1 MRERFNRK
9 GGVVMMEMKGML
21 SGIYRVSEKV
31 MLIAYTNI
39 LWILFSLLGFVLI
52 GIMPATAAMFA
63 VMRKMIMEEEEEQIP
78 IFSLFWN
85 KYKQEFVNAN
95 LYGYLFLLIV
105 VVFLLDVMLFQSL
118 DGWVFIFLTIL
129 AAGLLLVCLAI
140 VLYFIPLYVHYD
152 LSFFQYIKT
161 AFLLTFTHPIQTF
174 IMIASGAVIGF
185 ILLML
190 PGSLFFFSG
199 SLFCFILTKI
209 ALKVFA
215 QVEEQKKLLGRES
228 EYGQYSI

>member
-1 MRERFNRK
+1 M
-9 GGVVMMEMKGML
+9 MMETKGML

-31 MLIAYTNI
+31 MMIAYTNI

-63 VMRKMIMEEEEEQIP
+63 VMRKLIMEEQEEQVP

-85 KYKQEFVNAN
+85 KYKQEFVKAN
-95 LYGYLFLLIV
+95 LYGYLLLIV
-105 VVFLLDVMLFQSL
+105 GAVFVMDVMLFQSL
-118 DGWVFIFLTIL
+118 DGMPFMLLSIL
-129 AAGLLLVCLAI
+129 SAGLLLVFLAV

-152 LSFFQYIKT
+152 LPFFQYIKT

-174 IMIASGAVIGF
+174 IMITSGAVIGF
-185 ILLML
+185 ILLLL

-199 SLFCFILTKI
+199 SLYCFIVTKT

-215 QVEEQKKLLGRES
+215 HVEEQKEVLEGES
-228 EYGQYSI
+228 QYGEYSI

>member
-1 MRERFNRK
+1 MRDRFNRK
-9 GGVVMMEMKGML
+9 GGVMMMETKGML

-39 LWILFSLLGFVLI
+39 LWILFSLLGLVLI

-63 VMRKMIMEEEEEQIP
+63 VMRKLIMEEEEVP

-85 KYKQEFVNAN
+85 KYKQEFVKAN
-95 LYGYLFLLIV
+95 LYGYLLLLV
-105 VVFLLDVMLFQSL
+105 VAVFLLDVMLFQSL
-118 DGWVFIFLTIL
+118 DGWPFLFLSIL
-129 AAGLLLVCLAI
+129 SAGLLLVFLAV

-152 LSFFQYIKT
+152 LPFFQYIKT

-174 IMIASGAVIGF
+174 IMIISGVVIGF
-185 ILLML
+185 ILLLL
-190 PGSLFFFSG
+190 PGSLFFLSG
-199 SLFCFILTKI
+199 SLYCFIITKT

-215 QVEEQKKLLGRES
+215 HVEEQKEVLEGES
-228 EYGQYSI
+228 QYGEYSI

>member
-1 MRERFNRK
+1 M
-9 GGVVMMEMKGML
+9 MMETKGML

-63 VMRKMIMEEEEEQIP
+63 VMRKLMMEEQEEQVT

-85 KYKQEFVNAN
+85 KYKQEFVKAN
-95 LYGYLFLLIV
+95 LYGYLLLIV
-105 VVFLLDVMLFQSL
+105 GAVFVMDVMLFQSL
-118 DGWVFIFLTIL
+118 DGMPFMLLSIL
-129 AAGLLLVCLAI
+129 SAGLLLVFLAV

-152 LSFFQYIKT
+152 LPFFQYIKT

-174 IMIASGAVIGF
+174 IMITSGAVIGF
-185 ILLML
+185 ILLLL

-199 SLFCFILTKI
+199 SLYCFIVTKT

-215 QVEEQKKLLGRES
+215 HVEEQKEVLEGES
-228 EYGQYSI
+228 QYGEYSI

>member
-1 MRERFNRK
+1 
-9 GGVVMMEMKGML
+9 MMETKGML

-39 LWILFSLLGFVLI
+39 LWILFSLLGFVFV

-63 VMRKMIMEEEEEQIP
+63 VMRKLIMEEEQVS

-85 KYKQEFVNAN
+85 KYKQEFVKAN
-95 LYGYLFLLIV
+95 LYGYLLLIV
-105 VVFLLDVMLFQSL
+105 AVVFLLDVMLFQSL
-118 DGWVFIFLTIL
+118 DGWPFILLSIL
-129 AAGLLLVCLAI
+129 SAALLLVFLAV

-152 LSFFQYIKT
+152 LPFFQYIKT

-174 IMIASGAVIGF
+174 IMITSGAAIGF
-185 ILLML
+185 ILLLL

-199 SLFCFILTKI
+199 SLYCFIITKT

-215 QVEEQKKLLGRES
+215 HVEEQKEVLEGENQ
-228 EYGQYSI
+228 YGEYSI

>member
-1 MRERFNRK
+1 M
-9 GGVVMMEMKGML
+9 MMETKGML

-63 VMRKMIMEEEEEQIP
+63 VMRKLIMEEQEEQVP

-85 KYKQEFVNAN
+85 KYKQEFVKAN
-95 LYGYLFLLIV
+95 LYGYLLLIV
-105 VVFLLDVMLFQSL
+105 GAVFVMDVMLFQSL
-118 DGWVFIFLTIL
+118 DGMPFMLLSIL
-129 AAGLLLVCLAI
+129 SAGLLLVFLAV

-152 LSFFQYIKT
+152 LPFFQYIKT

-174 IMIASGAVIGF
+174 IMITSGAVIGF
-185 ILLML
+185 ILLLL

-199 SLFCFILTKI
+199 SLYCFIVTKT

-215 QVEEQKKLLGRES
+215 HVEEQKEVLEGES
-228 EYGQYSI
+228 QYGEYSI

>member
-1 MRERFNRK
+1 
-9 GGVVMMEMKGML
+9 MMETKGML

-31 MLIAYTNI
+31 MMIAYTNI

-63 VMRKMIMEEEEEQIP
+63 VMRKLIMEDEEEVP
-78 IFSLFWN
+78 IFNLFWN
-85 KYKQEFVNAN
+85 KYKQEFVKAN
-95 LYGYLFLLIV
+95 LYGYLLLLV
-105 VVFLLDVMLFQSL
+105 AAVFLLDVMLFQSL
-118 DGWVFIFLTIL
+118 DGWPFIFLSIL
-129 AAGLLLVCLAI
+129 SAGLLLVSLAV
-140 VLYFIPLYVHYD
+140 VLYFIPLYVHYN

-174 IMIASGAVIGF
+174 IMITSGAVIGF
-185 ILLML
+185 ILLLL

-199 SLFCFILTKI
+199 SLYCFIVTKT

-215 QVEEQKKLLGRES
+215 HVEEQKEVLEGES
-228 EYGQYSI
+228 QYGEYSI

>member
-1 MRERFNRK
+1 
-9 GGVVMMEMKGML
+9 MMETKGML

-31 MLIAYTNI
+31 MMIAYTNI

-63 VMRKMIMEEEEEQIP
+63 VMRKLIMEEEEVP
-78 IFSLFWN
+78 IFNLFWS
-85 KYKQEFVNAN
+85 KYKQEFVKAN
-95 LYGYLFLLIV
+95 LYGYLLLLV
-105 VVFLLDVMLFQSL
+105 VAVFLLDVMLFQSL
-118 DGWVFIFLTIL
+118 DGWPFIFLSIL
-129 AAGLLLVCLAI
+129 AAGLLLVSLVV

-161 AFLLTFTHPIQTF
+161 AFLLTFTHPIQTV
-174 IMIASGAVIGF
+174 IMIISAAVIGF
-185 ILLML
+185 ILLLL

-199 SLFCFILTKI
+199 SLYCFIITKT

-215 QVEEQKKLLGRES
+215 HVEAQKEVLEGES
-228 EYGQYSI
+228 QYGEYSI

>member
-1 MRERFNRK
+1 
-9 GGVVMMEMKGML
+9 MEMKGML
-21 SGIYRVSEKV
+21 SGIYRISEKV

-52 GIMPATAAMFA
+52 GIMPATVAMFA
-63 VMRKMIMEEEEEQIP
+63 VMRKLIREEEQVSIS
-78 IFSLFWN
+78 SLFWN
-85 KYKQEFVNAN
+85 KYKDEFVKAN
-95 LYGYLFLLIV
+95 LYGYLLLIV
-105 VVFLLDVMLFQSL
+105 GAVFVMDVMLFQSL
-118 DGWVFIFLTIL
+118 DGLPFMLLSIL
-129 AAGLLLVCLAI
+129 SAGLLLVFLAV

-152 LSFFQYIKT
+152 LPFFQYIKT

-185 ILLML
+185 ILLLL

-199 SLFCFILTKI
+199 SLYCFIVTKT

-215 QVEEQKKLLGRES
+215 HVEEQKEVIEGES
-228 EYGQYSI
+228 QYGEYSI

>member
-1 MRERFNRK
+1 MRERYNRK
-9 GGVVMMEMKGML
+9 GGVVMMETKGML

-52 GIMPATAAMFA
+52 GFMPATAAMFA
-63 VMRKMIMEEEEEQIP
+63 VMRKLIIERDEEPVP

-85 KYKQEFVNAN
+85 KYKEEFVKAN
-95 LYGYLFLLIV
+95 LYGYLLLLGV
-105 VVFLLDVMLFQSL
+105 AVFLLDVMLFQSL
-118 DGWVFIFLTIL
+118 DGWLFIFLSIL
-129 AAGLLLVCLAI
+129 SAGLLLVTIAV
-140 VLYFIPLYVHYD
+140 VLYFIPLYVYYD
-152 LSFFQYIKT
+152 LSFIQYIKT

-174 IMIASGAVIGF
+174 IMITCGAVIGF
-185 ILLML
+185 IFLLL

-199 SLFCFILTKI
+199 SLYCFIVTKT

-215 QVEEQKKLLGRES
+215 NVEEQKEIIEGES
-228 EYGQYSI
+228 QYGEYSI